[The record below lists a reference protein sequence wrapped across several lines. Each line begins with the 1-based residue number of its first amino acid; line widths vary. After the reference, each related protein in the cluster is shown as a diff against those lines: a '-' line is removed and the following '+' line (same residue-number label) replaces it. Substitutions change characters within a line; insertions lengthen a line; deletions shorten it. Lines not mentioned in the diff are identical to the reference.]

1 MLTPPQQPLKAE
13 NWARKKPKKRFASAV
28 SGVILSP
35 VNNNLRSA
43 IEKIVANGAAIV
55 SFDYTKK
62 DGTTTRRNG
71 VIGYTPFGERA
82 WGQHTSKSIVVSAAG
97 EEFVTVKTNNEDTP
111 TGHAYKSF
119 NLAQISNFTH
129 KGETL

>member
-1 MLTPPQQPLKAE
+1 
-13 NWARKKPKKRFASAV
+13 
-28 SGVILSP
+28 
-35 VNNNLRSA
+35 VNNNLRST

-82 WGQHTSKSIVVSAAG
+82 WGKHTSKSIVVSEAG
-97 EEFVTVKTNNEDTP
+97 EEFVTVKTNNEDTA

-129 KGETL
+129 KGETI

>member
-1 MLTPPQQPLKAE
+1 M
-13 NWARKKPKKRFASAV
+13 
-28 SGVILSP
+28 
-35 VNNNLRSA
+35 NNNLRST

-82 WGQHTSKSIVVSAAG
+82 WGKHTSKSIVVSKAG
-97 EEFVTVKTNNEDTP
+97 EEFVTVKTNNDSTS